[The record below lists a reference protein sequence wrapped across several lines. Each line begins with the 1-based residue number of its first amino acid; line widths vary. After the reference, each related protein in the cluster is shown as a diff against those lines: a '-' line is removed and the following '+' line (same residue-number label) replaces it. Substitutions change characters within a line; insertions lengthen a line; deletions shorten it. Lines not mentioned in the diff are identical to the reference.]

1 MAGIVLLYV
10 YRQGVEIMIKT
21 IYGYAMGVAVFG
33 FVCSLIGI
41 DLDVALIT
49 ISQAVGRPYL
59 PYISW

>member
-1 MAGIVLLYV
+1 
-10 YRQGVEIMIKT
+10 MIKT

-49 ISQAVGRPYL
+49 ISQAAGRPYL